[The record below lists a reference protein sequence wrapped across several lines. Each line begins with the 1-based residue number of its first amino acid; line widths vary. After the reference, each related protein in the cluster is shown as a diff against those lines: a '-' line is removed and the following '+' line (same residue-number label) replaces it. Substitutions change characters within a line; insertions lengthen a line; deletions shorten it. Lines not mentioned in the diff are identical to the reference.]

1 MKITKYEKISMLIA
15 LIAIILSSL
24 LTWYIFYYSNVR
36 KKEHLSVVPIM
47 FNATYDDKSCDY
59 EVSVAFVNRGNV
71 DVIVNAFGIT
81 IWLPLTVQ
89 ETPAVIAG
97 GHQGGNL
104 GKSAI
109 ILKPGEGE
117 IVSAKMSDVW
127 RGHGFE
133 YVIPAANTRRAQAR
147 VLFGYH
153 VLSLEG
159 ELIRR
164 SINIKTNNNRT
175 GFSMLEIQSPM
186 NETFDGPGAPAAP
199 VILEY
204 KLN

>member
-1 MKITKYEKISMLIA
+1 
-15 LIAIILSSL
+15 
-24 LTWYIFYYSNVR
+24 
-36 KKEHLSVVPIM
+36 M

-81 IWLPLTVQ
+81 IRLPLTDQ
-89 ETPAVIAG
+89 ETSSVIAG
-97 GHQGGNL
+97 GDL

-117 IVSAKMSDVW
+117 IVSAKMIGVW
-127 RGHGFE
+127 HGHGFVE
-133 YVIPAANTRRAQAR
+133 YVIPANARIGQAR
-147 VLFGYH
+147 VQFEYH

-164 SINIKTNNNRT
+164 LINIKTKNDRT

-204 KLN
+204 KQN